1 MSGRRNK
8 QKRRNAGAQERRK
21 PKTKHGKQ
29 EEKKIEW
36 VSVEEYNSKGQMIM
50 PRRAVQ
56 ATEGTKYEPNKHTDL
71 KLRICTGMAPQG
83 VIIGQY
89 KLYDIKTFGMGGWR
103 MKADAIIEVGP
114 TRGHEEDWFKA
125 FKGSDVIIESP
136 GLPGAISKQY
146 QMKVSKSNFT
156 KKVISSTN
164 ESGATTTEKRLFE
177 GRLWMKETVKST
189 LLRRKDQSVR
199 YVIVAVIGALIAAL
213 IGWLFSATA
222 PVPDPTEHKDPFLS
236 GSGRDQERTGRRE

>member
-146 QMKVSKSNFT
+146 QMKVSKRAILLILARWRSPRCEFRLEGVLGEFRRVEGGDFPSR
-156 KKVISSTN
+156 K
-164 ESGATTTEKRLFE
+164 EEK
-177 GRLWMKETVKST
+177 
-189 LLRRKDQSVR
+189 
-199 YVIVAVIGALIAAL
+199 
-213 IGWLFSATA
+213 
-222 PVPDPTEHKDPFLS
+222 P
-236 GSGRDQERTGRRE
+236 